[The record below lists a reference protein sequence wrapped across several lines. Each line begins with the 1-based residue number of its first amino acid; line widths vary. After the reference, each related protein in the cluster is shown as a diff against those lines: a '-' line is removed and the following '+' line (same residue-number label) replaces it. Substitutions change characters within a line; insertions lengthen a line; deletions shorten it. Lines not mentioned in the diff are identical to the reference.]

1 MSAVDSMAQT
11 RHIEM
16 REGEHWSDV
25 ADSFMGWCLQEKKLS
40 RGGCHEGDPVAF
52 GDGRR
57 YAAVSIPDHSPD
69 LLTLVHE
76 WAVREGRSIRV
87 E

>member
-11 RHIEM
+11 RHLEM
-16 REGEHWSDV
+16 REGERWADV
-25 ADSFMGWCLQEKKLS
+25 ADSFMEWCVQEKKLS
-40 RGGCHEGDPVAF
+40 RGGCHEGDLVAF

-69 LLTLVHE
+69 LLTLLHE
-76 WAVREGRSIRV
+76 WAVREGRSIRI